1 MRADHLGMD
10 DTAIRTSS
18 TGRLYQVVRWD
29 QRWQLR
35 DGRWLRQ
42 ALVFTDGRLE
52 LWLVPDD
59 TQN

>member
-1 MRADHLGMD
+1 MD